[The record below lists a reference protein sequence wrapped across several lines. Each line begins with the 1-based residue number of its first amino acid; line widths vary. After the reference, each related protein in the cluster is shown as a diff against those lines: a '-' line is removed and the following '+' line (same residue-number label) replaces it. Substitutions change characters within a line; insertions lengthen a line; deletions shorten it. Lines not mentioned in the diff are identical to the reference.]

1 MKDIFKLLRPHQYIK
16 NSFVLLGV
24 LFGHQW
30 SSTSLS
36 EAFIAFIAFC
46 LIASSV
52 YILNDI
58 MDIEADRNHPIK
70 CNRPL
75 PSGKVSLSLAKTLL
89 TLLVI
94 SSLILSFTVSLWALI
109 FISSY
114 FVMNIFYSWKLKHV
128 VILDVFIISAGFMLR
143 ILTGTVGLGIEPT
156 AWLLLCGLMVTLFLG
171 FSKRRAELLTIQN
184 MSSDSGMT
192 RKVLDNYSPIMLEQY
207 IGITAAC
214 TIISFG
220 LYTVSPQTI
229 ELHGS
234 DNLIY
239 TLPFVVYGIFRY
251 LYLLHSQ
258 KKGNDT
264 AKDLVTD
271 KHMLITVVLWIIAT
285 IWVLI

>member
-1 MKDIFKLLRPHQYIK
+1 
-16 NSFVLLGV
+16 
-24 LFGHQW
+24 
-30 SSTSLS
+30 
-36 EAFIAFIAFC
+36 
-46 LIASSV
+46 
-52 YILNDI
+52 
-58 MDIEADRNHPIK
+58 
-70 CNRPL
+70 
-75 PSGKVSLSLAKTLL
+75 
-89 TLLVI
+89 
-94 SSLILSFTVSLWALI
+94 
-109 FISSY
+109 
-114 FVMNIFYSWKLKHV
+114 MNIFYSWKLKHI

-143 ILTGTVGLGIEPT
+143 ILTGTIGLGIEPT
-156 AWLLLCGLMVTLFLG
+156 AWLLLCGLMITLLLG
-171 FSKRRAELLTIQN
+171 FSKRRAELLTVESLDLDENI
-184 MSSDSGMT
+184 T
-192 RKVLDNYSPIMLEQY
+192 RKVLEDYSPIVLEQY

-214 TIISFG
+214 TIMSFG